1 MIRQAVLEYD
11 HSNDALEDLHTVIG
25 NREALILRG
34 LNGYGEAVRVSPLL
48 AEIPSVRFYGE
59 CSDEEINR
67 LNAYRPDVW
76 IAVGGGKLIDTAKRI
91 AAIQSVPLIVVPTL
105 VSNCAAF
112 TPLSVIYTEEGSYI
126 RYDTFSVVIER
137 VIADERLLRDSP
149 YDYFKAGVIDTV
161 AKWFEARYISGTT
174 SKDAGIQSGLSLA
187 AQCGKLMDLS
197 IHEQDFRRYGTDV
210 RYIVDHVLAIGGA
223 VGGFGDAGT
232 RVAVAHAVHNALS
245 RFDSTHHWLHGDKV
259 GFGLIVQERLIRSD
273 EAILLESWLASIDA
287 PTSLTQLGIR
297 PDQVEELVTSIV
309 EEITIQGIRNLED
322 SEQLKEILIN
332 LQEVV
337 YK

>member
-11 HSNDALEDLHTVIG
+11 HSHDALEELHTLIG
-25 NREALILRG
+25 NREALVLKG
-34 LNGYGEAVRVSPLL
+34 SSGYGEAIRVSPRL
-48 AEIPSVRFYGE
+48 ANLPSVQFNGE
-59 CSDEEINR
+59 CSDEEVNR

-91 AAIQSVPLIVVPTL
+91 AFTQSVPLIVVPTL

-149 YDYFKAGVIDTV
+149 YDYFKAGVVDTV

-174 SKDAGIQSGLSLA
+174 SSDAGIQSGLSLA

-245 RFDSTHHWLHGDKV
+245 RFDSTHQWLHGDKV

-297 PDQVEELVTSIV
+297 PDQIDELVTSIV
-309 EEITIQGIRNLED
+309 EEITIQGIRDLENP
-322 SEQLKEILIN
+322 ERLKEILIN

>member
-11 HSNDALEDLHTVIG
+11 HSKDALENLPARIG
-25 NREALILRG
+25 NREALVLRG
-34 LNGYGEAVRVSPLL
+34 ESGYSKAVRVSPRL
-48 AEIPSVRFYGE
+48 ADLPSVRFTGE
-59 CSDEEINR
+59 CSDEEVER
-67 LNAYRPDVW
+67 LNGYRPDVW

-91 AAIQSVPLIVVPTL
+91 AASQSVPLIVVPTL

-161 AKWFEARYISGTT
+161 AKWYEARYISGTT
-174 SKDAGIQSGLSLA
+174 SRDAGIQSGLSLA

-197 IHEQDFRRYGTDV
+197 IREQDFRRYGTDI

-259 GFGLIVQERLIRSD
+259 GFGLVVQERLVASED
-273 EAILLESWLASIDA
+273 TVILENWLQSIGA
-287 PTSLTQLGIR
+287 PTSLAQLGIR
-297 PDQVEELVTSIV
+297 FDQIDELVTLIR
-309 EEITIQGIRNLED
+309 EEIKIQGFRDFDDLER
-322 SEQLKEILIN
+322 LKEILIN
-332 LQEVV
+332 LQEMV

>member
-11 HSNDALEDLHTVIG
+11 HSNDALDQLYSLIG
-25 NREALILRG
+25 NRDALVLKG
-34 LNGYGEAVRVSPLL
+34 FNGYGEAIRVSPRL
-48 AEIPSVRFYGE
+48 AEIPSVRFKGE
-59 CSDEEINR
+59 CSDEEVER
-67 LNAYRPDVW
+67 LKAHRPDVW

-91 AAIQSVPLIVVPTL
+91 AFTQSVPLIVIPTL

-112 TPLSVIYTEEGSYI
+112 TPLSVIYGEDGTYL
-126 RYDTFSVVIER
+126 RYDTFPVVIER

-174 SKDAGIQSGLSLA
+174 SRDAGIQSGLSLA
-187 AQCGKLMDLS
+187 AQCGALMDLS
-197 IHEQDFRRYGTDV
+197 IREDDFRHYGADI
-210 RYIVDHVLAIGGA
+210 RSIVDHVLAIGGA

-259 GFGLIVQERLIRSD
+259 GFGLIVQERLTSSED
-273 EAILLESWLASIDA
+273 ASFLDNWLQAIAA
-287 PTSLTQLGIR
+287 PTSLDQLGIR
-297 PDQVEELVTSIV
+297 FDQIDELVDYVVEEM
-309 EEITIQGIRNLED
+309 TIQGIHKVED
-322 SEQLKEILIN
+322 TEQLKEILRN
-332 LQEVV
+332 LQETV

>member
-11 HSNDALEDLHTVIG
+11 HSHDALENLHTLIG
-25 NREALILRG
+25 NRKALVLKG
-34 LNGYGEAVRVSPLL
+34 LNGYGEAVRVFPRL
-48 AEIPSVRFYGE
+48 ANLPSVQFNGE

-91 AAIQSVPLIVVPTL
+91 AFTQSVPLIVVPTL

-126 RYDTFSVVIER
+126 RYDTFPVVIER

-197 IHEQDFRRYGTDV
+197 IHEQDFRRYGPDI
-210 RYIVDHVLAIGGA
+210 RYLVDHVLAIGGA

-297 PDQVEELVTSIV
+297 PDQIDELVTSIV

>member
-11 HSNDALEDLHTVIG
+11 HSNDALNKLYSLIG
-25 NREALILRG
+25 NREALVLKGI
-34 LNGYGEAVRVSPLL
+34 NGYDEAVRVSPRL
-48 AEIPSVRFYGE
+48 AEVPNVRFNGE
-59 CSDEEINR
+59 CSDEELKR
-67 LNAYRPDVW
+67 LKAYRPDVW

-91 AAIQSVPLIVVPTL
+91 AFTQSVPLIVVPTL

-112 TPLSVIYTEEGSYI
+112 TPLSVIYGEDGTYL
-126 RYDTFSVVIER
+126 RYDTFPVVIER
-137 VIADERLLRDSP
+137 VIVDTRLLRDSP
-149 YDYFKAGVIDTV
+149 YDYFRAGVIDTV

-174 SKDAGIQSGLSLA
+174 SRDAGIQSGLSLA
-187 AQCGKLMDLS
+187 AQCGALMDLS
-197 IHEQDFRRYGTDV
+197 IREDDFRRYDTDI

-259 GFGLIVQERLIRSD
+259 GFGLIVQEQ
-273 EAILLESWLASIDA
+273 LASSKDASFLENWLHAIAA
-287 PTSLTQLGIR
+287 PTSLEQLGIR
-297 PDQVEELVTSIV
+297 FDQVDELVDYVI
-309 EEITIQGIRNLED
+309 EEMSIQGIRKIED
-322 SEQLKEILIN
+322 AERLKDFFRN
-332 LQEVV
+332 LQETV

>member
-1 MIRQAVLEYD
+1 M
-11 HSNDALEDLHTVIG
+11 
-25 NREALILRG
+25 
-34 LNGYGEAVRVSPLL
+34 NGYGEAVRVSPRL

>member
-34 LNGYGEAVRVSPLL
+34 LNGYGEAVRVSPRL

-91 AAIQSVPLIVVPTL
+91 AFTQSVPLIVVPTL

-126 RYDTFSVVIER
+126 RYDTFPVVIER
-137 VIADERLLRDSP
+137 VIADERLLRESP

-174 SKDAGIQSGLSLA
+174 SRDAGIQSGLSLA

-197 IHEQDFRRYGTDV
+197 IHEQNFRHYGPDIRYL
-210 RYIVDHVLAIGGA
+210 VDHVLAIGGA

-245 RFDSTHHWLHGDKV
+245 RFDSTHQWLHGDKV
-259 GFGLIVQERLIRSD
+259 GFGLIVQERLMASD
-273 EAILLESWLASIDA
+273 DTFLLENWLQSIDA

-332 LQEVV
+332 LQEMV

>member
-11 HSNDALEDLHTVIG
+11 HSDDALDRLHSCVGT
-25 NREALILRG
+25 REAIVLRG
-34 LNGYGEAVRVSPLL
+34 KVGYSEAVRVSPCLGEL
-48 AEIPSVRFYGE
+48 PTVQFNGE
-59 CSDEEINR
+59 CSDEEVER
-67 LNAYRPDVW
+67 LSVHRPDMWV
-76 IAVGGGKLIDTAKRI
+76 AVGGGKLIDTAKRV
-91 AAIQSVPLIVVPTL
+91 AATQSVPLIVVPTL

-112 TPLSVIYTEEGSYI
+112 TPLSVIYNEEGSYV
-126 RYDTFSVVIER
+126 RFDTFPVVIER

-161 AKWFEARYISGTT
+161 AKWFEARYISGTE
-174 SKDAGIQSGLSLA
+174 SRDAGIQSGLSLA
-187 AQCGKLMDLS
+187 AQCGKLMNLS
-197 IHEQDFRRYGTDV
+197 IREQDFRRYGTDI

-259 GFGLIVQERLIRSD
+259 GFGLVVQERLMASED
-273 EAILLESWLASIDA
+273 TVLLEDWLQSIGA
-287 PTSLTQLGIR
+287 PTSLAQLGIH
-297 PDQVEELVTSIV
+297 PDQIDELITYIL
-309 EEITIQGIRNLED
+309 EEITIQGFRDLED
-322 SEQLKEILIN
+322 SERLKEILIN
-332 LQEVV
+332 LQEAV

>member
-11 HSNDALEDLHTVIG
+11 HSHDALENLHTLIG
-25 NREALILRG
+25 NRKALVLKG
-34 LNGYGEAVRVSPLL
+34 LNGYGEAIRVSPRL
-48 AEIPSVRFYGE
+48 ANLPSVQFNGE
-59 CSDEEINR
+59 CSDEEVNR

-91 AAIQSVPLIVVPTL
+91 AFTQSVPLIVVPTL

-126 RYDTFSVVIER
+126 RYDTFPVVIER

-273 EAILLESWLASIDA
+273 DTFLLEDWLQSIGA
-287 PTSLTQLGIR
+287 PTSLAQLGIR
-297 PDQVEELVTSIV
+297 FDQVDELATSIV
-309 EEITIQGIRNLED
+309 EEITIQGIRDFDD
-322 SEQLKEILIN
+322 SERLKEILIN

>member
-11 HSNDALEDLHTVIG
+11 HSNDALNKLYSLIG
-25 NREALILRG
+25 NREALVLKGI
-34 LNGYGEAVRVSPLL
+34 NGYDEAVRVSPRL
-48 AEIPSVRFYGE
+48 AEVPSVRFNGE
-59 CSDEEINR
+59 CSDEEFKR
-67 LNAYRPDVW
+67 LKAYRPDVW

-91 AAIQSVPLIVVPTL
+91 AFTQLVPLIVIPTL

-112 TPLSVIYTEEGSYI
+112 TPLSVIYGEDGTYL
-126 RYDTFSVVIER
+126 RYDTFPVVIER
-137 VIADERLLRDSP
+137 VIVDTRLLRDSP
-149 YDYFKAGVIDTV
+149 YDYFRAGVIDTV

-174 SKDAGIQSGLSLA
+174 SRDAGIQSGLSLA
-187 AQCGKLMDLS
+187 AQCGALMDLS
-197 IHEQDFRRYGTDV
+197 IREDDFRRYDTDI

-259 GFGLIVQERLIRSD
+259 GFGLIVQERLASSKD
-273 EAILLESWLASIDA
+273 ASFLENWLHAIAA
-287 PTSLTQLGIR
+287 PTSLEQLGIR
-297 PDQVEELVTSIV
+297 FDQVDELVDYVI
-309 EEITIQGIRNLED
+309 EEMSIQGIRKIED
-322 SEQLKEILIN
+322 AGRLKDFFRN
-332 LQEVV
+332 LQEMV

>member
-34 LNGYGEAVRVSPLL
+34 LNGYGEAVRVSPRL